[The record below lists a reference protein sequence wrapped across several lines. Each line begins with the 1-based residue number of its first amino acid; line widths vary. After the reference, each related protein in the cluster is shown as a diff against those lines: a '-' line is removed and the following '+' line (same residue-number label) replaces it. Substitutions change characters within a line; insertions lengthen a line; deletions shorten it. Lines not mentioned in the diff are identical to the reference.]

1 MQSGHTKE
9 VIVVGGPNG
18 AGKTTWAMERLLQT
32 LNIRE
37 FVNADELARGLSP
50 LDPESSAIAAARL
63 MLQRLNE
70 LINAG
75 YSFAFET
82 TCSGR
87 GHIRLLEKCRASGYE
102 VTLVY
107 LWLPSAEAAI
117 ARVAR
122 REGGRPSH
130 PERGHFAQI
139 CRGVTQYAASV
150 STACGFSLYL

>member
-9 VIVVGGPNG
+9 AIVVGGPNG

-37 FVNADELARGLSP
+37 FVNADELARGLAP

-107 LWLPSAEAAI
+107 L
-117 ARVAR
+117 
-122 REGGRPSH
+122 
-130 PERGHFAQI
+130 
-139 CRGVTQYAASV
+139 
-150 STACGFSLYL
+150 